1 MNNLDILNKKK
12 LLTDLRYDL
21 YGKYGFYYY
30 VPMAE
35 SYTVQIP
42 VTVSCSYNKCLYCDL
57 NSNKKFKELSL
68 DEIEQNIIKLK
79 TLSELRKNNNAR
91 FLLAGGNP
99 FVLSTNKLLN
109 IAELIKKYFDNF
121 NYISCFARA
130 DDILRKSDEDLRILK
145 AAGYDRLCIGLESGS
160 DKVLEFQ
167 QKGVTREDN
176 LNAMRRLDE
185 ANIKYSG
192 YIMLGLGGR
201 DLSAEHVEQ
210 TSSMLNL
217 ARPFELTVVTLVLF
231 KGAKLIEK
239 VKSHEFKRMSPYETL
254 KEGRRLL
261 NNLNINVIWNATHK
275 TNLYPVKG
283 KLPEH
288 KDLLLRRIDEVI
300 NSLSDK
306 NNLKQ
311 YELKRW
317 QNWSV
322 DPGQGRGPRAHL

>member
-1 MNNLDILNKKK
+1 
-12 LLTDLRYDL
+12 
-21 YGKYGFYYY
+21 
-30 VPMAE
+30 
-35 SYTVQIP
+35 
-42 VTVSCSYNKCLYCDL
+42 
-57 NSNKKFKELSL
+57 
-68 DEIEQNIIKLK
+68 
-79 TLSELRKNNNAR
+79 
-91 FLLAGGNP
+91 
-99 FVLSTNKLLN
+99 
-109 IAELIKKYFDNF
+109 
-121 NYISCFARA
+121 
-130 DDILRKSDEDLRILK
+130 LRKSDEDLKILK

-160 DKVLEFQ
+160 DKVLSFQ

-239 VKSHEFKRMSPYETL
+239 IKSHEFKRMSPYETL
-254 KEGRRLL
+254 KEGRELL

-317 QNWSV
+317 QNWGV
-322 DPGQGRGPRAHL
+322 DPGTGNNL